1 MRGVLL
7 WLRHHHVPQCV
18 VVAVIGTLV
27 CGFLTSSD
35 AFIADVAPLWCATLA
50 TIPMLFVVI
59 GEDDMDRT
67 SSRSLSA
74 RRGVLVAVGAAVI
87 ICLAVVCYPDGGE
100 FGMET
105 MLRDSLALAGLGAAS
120 TVFLPTTAIW
130 VVPLLVAFA
139 SSLFAWP
146 LDPTIMHGVWG
157 FLRAP
162 SGWQL
167 TPGVPNLAWLVSA
180 VIGIGGIALGVFR
193 RSDSSSGARQGSRHC
208 APGGLAR
215 GLRRA
220 RLFWPVMALN
230 AVIVAWMLFSA
241 LPFWGGSVRLLL
253 AANAGSAP
261 FSYLTCAA
269 ISGAVA
275 SQVRWHTGVVVW
287 ERVSPRDATALFW
300 RSTVTA
306 MIPCVIGVL
315 VAVGIAA
322 GVAVGGM
329 AHDGVPASIIG
340 REIGAGLGPLAL
352 ILVSVAVTCGCAA
365 ALGWFLSGPWVA
377 PVAAV
382 LALGLA
388 LGLPKPVQPVGA
400 DHIREYGYTVCTD
413 TRYSRVCTSVPNSG
427 YLPAAATMVDEIYAE
442 SDHPEVLPRRVVVT
456 DGQYMGM
463 HAVPETPAT
472 IPVTGLAVSRA
483 VTAPETLSSFDTRDS
498 LAYSMH
504 DWCPGTDLGDVQT
517 LLGINSPD
525 TESATM
531 PTTLRALG
539 RCRG

>member
-1 MRGVLL
+1 M
-7 WLRHHHVPQCV
+7 
-18 VVAVIGTLV
+18 
-27 CGFLTSSD
+27 
-35 AFIADVAPLWCATLA
+35 AF
-50 TIPMLFVVI
+50 
-59 GEDDMDRT
+59 
-67 SSRSLSA
+67 
-74 RRGVLVAVGAAVI
+74 
-87 ICLAVVCYPDGGE
+87 
-100 FGMET
+100 
-105 MLRDSLALAGLGAAS
+105 
-120 TVFLPTTAIW
+120 
-130 VVPLLVAFA
+130 
-139 SSLFAWP
+139 
-146 LDPTIMHGVWG
+146 
-157 FLRAP
+157 
-162 SGWQL
+162 
-167 TPGVPNLAWLVSA
+167 
-180 VIGIGGIALGVFR
+180 
-193 RSDSSSGARQGSRHC
+193 
-208 APGGLAR
+208 
-215 GLRRA
+215 
-220 RLFWPVMALN
+220 N

-340 REIGAGLGPLAL
+340 REIGAGLGSLAL
-352 ILVSVAVTCGCAA
+352 ILVSAAATCGCAA

-388 LGLPKPVQPVGA
+388 LGLPKPVQSVGA

-472 IPVTGLAVSRA
+472 IPVAGLAVSRA